1 MARKRNKETVCRE
14 YSACESREASL
25 LAEIEKVKAKKKA
38 LADELEEIEL
48 AERRENNDRIGEL
61 VYRIFGDN
69 ISPDEFKEKLDAI
82 LTIDEVKEFAEA
94 DIKKEAC

>member
-1 MARKRNKETVCRE
+1 M
-14 YSACESREASL
+14 
-25 LAEIEKVKAKKKA
+25 
-38 LADELEEIEL
+38 
-48 AERRENNDRIGEL
+48 